1 MNDTILKALKTNLF
15 NSVQILEELV
25 KSGVVSL
32 DEYKNLGQVIGKD
45 YELFIE
51 TKIETEKEFKAL
63 TNRMLIFQE
72 VHLMST
78 DVITKKNLLKITT
91 ILTFCSC
98 ITWFV
103 LWEMEK
109 EQFSSL
115 ILELLVRMDEFIEEH
130 ISA

>member
-1 MNDTILKALKTNLF
+1 MNATILKALKANLF
-15 NSVQILEELV
+15 NSVQVLEELV
-25 KSGVVSL
+25 RSGIVSL
-32 DEYKNLGQVIGKD
+32 DEYKTLKEAIKKD
-45 YELFIE
+45 YELLIE
-51 TKIETEKEFKAL
+51 SEIETEKEFKVL
-63 TNRMLIFQE
+63 TNSMMIFKDIY
-72 VHLMST
+72 LMST
-78 DVITKKNLLKITT
+78 DVITKKALLKITT

-115 ILELLVRMDEFIEEH
+115 ILELLVSMNEFIEEH